1 MTQADHNSLDL
12 ALAINEIFYSLQ
24 GESTHAG
31 RPCTFVRLKGCPLRC
46 RWCDTEYAFYEGQ
59 SLKISEILARVADL
73 HCPLVEVTGGE
84 PLAQKN
90 AIPLLQELVKASY
103 EVMLET
109 SGALSVAEVPPEVKI
124 IMDLKAP
131 GSGESQKNLYSNL
144 EYLKKGKDEIKVVLS
159 NREDFDF
166 VLKIDDQY
174 KLSENQ
180 TILLSAVT
188 GELEHGELANWILE
202 SKKNYRFQHQLHK
215 MLWPAKER
223 GF

>member
-1 MTQADHNSLDL
+1 MTQKEDTFTDHSLPV
-12 ALAINEIFYSLQ
+12 NEIFFSLQ

-59 SLKISEILARVADL
+59 SLKISEILARVADYA
-73 HCPLVEVTGGE
+73 CPLVELTGGE

-90 AIPLLQELVKASY
+90 AIPLLKALVKSSY
-103 EVMLET
+103 EVLLET
-109 SGALSVAEVPPEVKI
+109 SGAFSVAEVPKEVKI
-124 IMDLKAP
+124 IMDIKAP
-131 GSGESQKNLYSNL
+131 GSGECERNLYSNL
-144 EYLKKGKDEIKVVLS
+144 EYLKKGKDEIKIVVS
-159 NREDFDF
+159 NKEDFDF
-166 VLKIDDQY
+166 VLKIDAQY

-180 TILLSAVT
+180 TVLLSAVT